1 MRYTFEEEVIKETQV
16 RVLGLGVDIIHELKG
31 IVDVNVGINPITLD
45 LKLIETHYNTRR
57 GHKRLWLQI

>member
-1 MRYTFEEEVIKETQV
+1 VRYTFEEEVIRETQV

-31 IVDVNVGINPITLD
+31 MVDVNVGINLITLD
-45 LKLIETHYNTRR
+45 LKLIETHCSTCR

>member
-31 IVDVNVGINPITLD
+31 MVDVNVGINLITLD
-45 LKLIETHYNTRR
+45 LKL
-57 GHKRLWLQI
+57 